1 MRLQFLL
8 IKLFI
13 FGFLVALFIDANIS
27 CEDKESPT
35 QPEIGS
41 PDFSEYQ
48 ESEAMQKLS
57 EDLISAFKSNNK
69 SKVIEYLGYIQIDT
83 ISVSDEVR
91 DIYSEILNSSTKS
104 LSDYGSA
111 LESRKLIFA
120 NELLAEYEIT
130 INGEVYTLD
139 YGNGGDGAW
148 KLLRL

>member
-1 MRLQFLL
+1 MGSIYTYLKF
-8 IKLFI
+8 FF
-13 FGFLVALFIDANIS
+13 FGFCIAFIINLSLS
-27 CEDKESPT
+27 CSDKESPT
-35 QPEIGS
+35 QPEVGN
-41 PDFSEYQ
+41 PDFSEFQ

-69 SKVIEYLGYIQIDT
+69 SKVIEYL
-83 ISVSDEVR
+83 SDEVKE
-91 DIYSEILNSSTKS
+91 IYSEILNSSTKS

-120 NELLAEYEIT
+120 NELFAEYEIT

-139 YGNGGDGAW
+139 YGNGGDNVW